1 MNRSNQINGRFWCI
15 VLIAFLTNIH
25 ISSGQAKK
33 EQQYPIPDT
42 INTIFQTSCMSCH
55 GFKGG
60 RFPKSRLNLS
70 RWAMYGAAKE
80 KEKASL
86 ICTTLSKGAMP
97 PKSIRKS
104 KPGLIPTKEQI
115 DLICRWAESLK
126 SRKAEKKIK

>member
-1 MNRSNQINGRFWCI
+1 
-15 VLIAFLTNIH
+15 
-25 ISSGQAKK
+25 
-33 EQQYPIPDT
+33 
-42 INTIFQTSCMSCH
+42 MSCH

-126 SRKAEKKIK
+126 SRKAEKNIK